1 MSTIEQIRQELIS
14 NADEKT
20 RISGE
25 RFFKEPVKLH
35 GLKSALTEKIGKEYY
50 SRIKGKSKSEIFEL
64 CDELWQSGYMEESL
78 IACIWSY

>member
-1 MSTIEQIRQELIS
+1 MSTIIEQIRQELIS

-25 RFFKEPVKLH
+25 RFFKEPVKFH

-50 SRIKGKSKSEIFEL
+50 SKIKGK
-64 CDELWQSGYMEESL
+64 
-78 IACIWSY
+78 